1 MVPAVTAA
9 DIAGA
14 IKSELPI
21 CSEPCRTLLA
31 SFGTCHASA
40 MKTMTLASNP
50 KRD

>member
-1 MVPAVTAA
+1 MVPAVIAA

-31 SFGTCHASA
+31 SLGTCHASA